1 MEYVLFL
8 LFVLV
13 FIVWLLFLRVGKGGI
28 IDEALAT
35 GLLEIDRFKKED

>member
-1 MEYVLFL
+1 MEYVFFILFA
-8 LFVLV
+8 LV
-13 FIVWLLFLRVGKGGI
+13 FIVWLLLQRVGKGGI